1 MLPHRELNYLPSN
14 AFHLS
19 VKGFKVLFINLSLF
33 TKKKKKKSYY
43 MQKAINHSMYRTF
56 NMQCF
61 VYSLQQ
67 PYNLSTTVVHIFQ
80 RENQA

>member
-19 VKGFKVLFINLSLF
+19 VKGFKVLFINLYPFLL
-33 TKKKKKKSYY
+33 KKKKKKLLYAKGY
-43 MQKAINHSMYRTF
+43 KPLMYRTF